1 MTFEEISQSYLNAFG
16 EPDQSFDLPLEDS
29 IYKQWYYYKY
39 DVVVEF
45 VCPEKDPE
53 NGWEISFAFSL
64 DPLKYYKKNK

>member
-1 MTFEEISQSYLNAFG
+1 MTFDEVSNPYLEQFG
-16 EPDQSFDLPLEDS
+16 PPDQTFEIELENEH
-29 IYKQWYYYKY
+29 YVQWYYYKY

-45 VCPEKDPE
+45 VCPDKDPE